1 MTSQQRPPVGRILE
15 SSLYVDDFDRALAFY
30 TLVFGT
36 PHMTLGD
43 RGASFDFGPGS
54 VLLLWRRGASRA
66 DNRTYPGGMI
76 PGHDGSGPLH
86 LAFAIPAD
94 AYEQWKERLAALGI
108 PVRSEV
114 NWQRGG
120 RSLYFDDPE
129 GHVLEL
135 ATPGVWPNY

>member
-1 MTSQQRPPVGRILE
+1 MESKERPVVGGVLETSI
-15 SSLYVDDFDRALAFY
+15 YVDDLDRAIEFY
-30 TLVFGT
+30 GRVLGVS
-36 PHMTLGD
+36 HMTLGD

-54 VLLLWRRGASRA
+54 VLLIWRRGASAR
-66 DNRTYPGGMI
+66 DNEDYPGGMI

-86 LAFAIPAD
+86 LAFKIPTDTYD
-94 AYEQWKERLAALGI
+94 AWKERLEHLGI
-108 PVRSEV
+108 AVRSEV
-114 NWQRGG
+114 RWARGG

>member
-1 MTSQQRPPVGRILE
+1 MESQQRLPIGRVLE
-15 SSLYVDDFDRALAFY
+15 SSIYVDDFDRSIAFY
-30 TLVFGT
+30 KRVFGVE
-36 PHMTLGD
+36 HMSLGD

-54 VLLLWRRGASRA
+54 VLLIWKRGASKN
-66 DNRTYPGGMI
+66 DNHHYPGGMI

-86 LAFAIPAD
+86 FAFAIPAD
-94 AYEQWKERLAALGI
+94 AYDAWKERLGQLGI

-114 NWQRGG
+114 NWSRGG
-120 RSLYFDDPE
+120 KSLYFDDPD